1 MNKTSKSFIAR
12 VKTYLKKSELP
23 YTRIPYT
30 DNLLVMRSVGTH
42 HYLLIQFYDMPES
55 WFNDRKYFDIKIAYG
70 NNYAQVTGDIERYLN
85 GQ

>member
-1 MNKTSKSFIAR
+1 MNKTSKSFITKVRAF
-12 VKTYLKKSELP
+12 LKKSELP
-23 YTRIPYT
+23 YTRIKDT
-30 DNLLVMRSVGTH
+30 ENILVMRSVGSH

-70 NNYAQVTGDIERYLN
+70 NNYAQVTDSIERYLN